1 MPAPLRRCAGCG
13 RRAPQRELLRFA
25 ARDGVLVTGRTE
37 PGRGAYTCRSL
48 ACFERA
54 SARGMFPRILRQQ
67 VRIGLELRHL
77 YTDAASGAGE
87 AVAAQRKDL
96 GATHG

>member
-1 MPAPLRRCAGCG
+1 MRRCAGCG

-37 PGRGAYTCRSL
+37 PGRGAYTCRKL

-54 SARGMFPRILRQQ
+54 ASRGMFARVLRQR
-67 VRIGLELRHL
+67 VRIGPELRGL
-77 YTDAASGAGE
+77 YTD
-87 AVAAQRKDL
+87 V
-96 GATHG
+96 THG